1 MGVVVA
7 TDIPGKHQSGKNTQT
22 TGKGCDSAIA
32 PESAGRRRFI
42 AGVGAVTAALS
53 TGVLAPLVGASYA
66 GAREASNLPPPKPG
80 GGNPRVIESF
90 EIRSEAALAEAAVPV
105 PGHPNNGDET
115 LYPNRVGNYS
125 KGLPHNS
132 LGEVN
137 PNAYNAL
144 LKAVSTGKPSDF
156 NLIPLGG
163 TVPLVDPQSGLAFD
177 IEGTDSHQLAI
188 PPAPSLASARLA
200 DNAVE
205 NYWMA
210 LLRDVPFSEYD
221 SDPTAAEAI
230 AELDAL
236 PNFTGPR
243 DPNTGHITAGTLF
256 RGYTPGDLTGPY
268 ISQFLYQPLSYGAI
282 GITQQ
287 FQTDVAGVD
296 FMTTFADWLAVQNGQ
311 APFPPR
317 QLDSQPRHL
326 RNGRDISAY
335 VHVDVLFEAYL
346 NACLYLIDLPAPLNP
361 GNPYLQT
368 PNQSGFGTFGS
379 PHVKA
384 MVAEVATRALKAVW
398 YQKWFVH
405 RALRPEAYG
414 GLVHNTL
421 RGARTY
427 PLHSDILNSKA
438 VKEVFANS
446 GTYLLP
452 HAFPEGCPQ
461 HPSYGQGHGTV
472 GGACVTILKAF
483 FDGTFVIPNP
493 VMASSDGLSLQP
505 YTGVDADQITVGGEL
520 NKIAANIAIGRN
532 HAAVHWRSDY
542 EASLPLGEAIA
553 ISVLRDQRP
562 TYNEKFQGFTFT
574 KFDGTKITV

>member
-1 MGVVVA
+1 MADHISANSRAA
-7 TDIPGKHQSGKNTQT
+7 TDANASEKTIEMSG
-22 TGKGCDSAIA
+22 A
-32 PESAGRRRFI
+32 PKSPGRRRFI
-42 AGVGAVTAALS
+42 AGLGAATAAVS
-53 TGVLAPLVGASYA
+53 SGVLAPLVAATSASANPVSAAVKAA
-66 GAREASNLPPPKPG
+66 GATGSQRANA
-80 GGNPRVIESF
+80 SF
-90 EIRSEAALAEAAVPV
+90 ELRAQAALEERGVLI
-105 PGHPNNGDET
+105 PGHPNNGDEN
-115 LYPNRVGNYS
+115 LYPSRIGNYS

-132 LGEVN
+132 FGEVN
-137 PNAYNAL
+137 PAAYNAL

-156 NLIPLGG
+156 DLIPLGG
-163 TVPLVDPQSGLAFD
+163 TVPLVDPQCGLAFD
-177 IEGTDSHQLAI
+177 MEGTDSHQLST
-188 PPAPSLASARLA
+188 PPSPPVSSARMA
-200 DNAVE
+200 DQAVE

-221 SDPTAAEAI
+221 SDPTAAMAI
-230 AELDAL
+230 AELDSL
-236 PNFTGPR
+236 SSFTGPR

-256 RGYTPGDLTGPY
+256 RGYTPGDLIGPY

-296 FMTTFADWLAVQNGQ
+296 FMTTFAEWLAVQNGQ

-317 QLDSQPRHL
+317 QLDPQRRYL

-368 PNQSGFGTFGS
+368 PNQTGFGTFGS
-379 PHVKA
+379 PHIKST
-384 MVAEVATRALKAVW
+384 VAEAATRALKAVW

-421 RGARTY
+421 SGARGY

-438 VKEVFANS
+438 VKEVYANN

-472 GGACVTILKAF
+472 AGACVTMIKAF
-483 FDGTFVIPNP
+483 FDETFVIPNP
-493 VMASSDGLSLQP
+493 VMSSTDGLSLLP
-505 YTGVDADQITVGGEL
+505 YTGADAGEITVGGEL

-542 EASLPLGEAIA
+542 EASLPLGEAVA
-553 ISVLRDQRP
+553 ISILRDQRP
-562 TYNEKFQGFTFT
+562 CYNESFEGFTFT

>member
-1 MGVVVA
+1 M
-7 TDIPGKHQSGKNTQT
+7 
-22 TGKGCDSAIA
+22 
-32 PESAGRRRFI
+32 
-42 AGVGAVTAALS
+42 
-53 TGVLAPLVGASYA
+53 
-66 GAREASNLPPPKPG
+66 
-80 GGNPRVIESF
+80 ESF
-90 EIRSEAALAEAAVPV
+90 EIRLEAALAEAAVPV

-115 LYPNRVGNYS
+115 LYSNRIGNFS
-125 KGLPHNS
+125 KGLPHNGS
-132 LGEVN
+132 GEVN

-163 TVPLVDPQSGLAFD
+163 TVALVDPQSGLAFD
-177 IEGTDSHQLAI
+177 MEGTDSHQLAI
-188 PPAPSLASARLA
+188 PPAPWVSSARLA

-210 LLRDVPFSEYD
+210 LLRDIPFSEYD

-230 AELDAL
+230 AELDSL

-256 RGYTPGDLTGPY
+256 RGYTPGDLIGPY

-282 GITQQ
+282 GIAQQ

-296 FMTTFADWLAVQNGQ
+296 FMTIFADWLAVQNGQ

-317 QLDSQPRHL
+317 QLDPQLRYL

-368 PNQSGFGTFGS
+368 PNQIGFGTFGS

-427 PLHSDILNSKA
+427 PLNSDILNSKA
-438 VKEVFANS
+438 VKKVFANN

-483 FDGTFVIPNP
+483 FDETFAIPNP
-493 VMASSDGLSLQP
+493 LTASTDGLSLLP
-505 YTGVDADQITVGGEL
+505 YTGADAGQITVGGEL